1 MFYLSN
7 QRIYLTR
14 YRAYITGGTVD
25 FAGGRWLSRDPIAEQ
40 GGINLYGY
48 VGGNP
53 VNWVDPL
60 GLAGNKGERGYTG
73 NAGGTANP
81 DKHWKDDP
89 NRPGWGWQKNP
100 QTGKPV
106 YKPRPP
112 YMPDPEKSL
121 SCDAPCQTGVLI
133 GGMCIVSCVLAPEL
147 CPFILLGGGAI
158 Q

>member
-1 MFYLSN
+1 
-7 QRIYLTR
+7 
-14 YRAYITGGTVD
+14 
-25 FAGGRWLSRDPIAEQ
+25 LSRDPIAEQ